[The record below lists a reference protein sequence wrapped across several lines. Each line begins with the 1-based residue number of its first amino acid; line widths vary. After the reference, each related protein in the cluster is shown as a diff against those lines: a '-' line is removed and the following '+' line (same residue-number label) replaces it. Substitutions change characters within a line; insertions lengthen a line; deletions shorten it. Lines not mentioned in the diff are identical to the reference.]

1 MNTLD
6 IVVIAV
12 FFGVFTAA
20 FFAGVAR
27 SFAGLIALF
36 VAIVVSAIFYSTLG
50 DVLSRWL
57 IPIDRNIANFVAFL
71 LLMLGAGVG
80 ADYLL
85 VRSFRIS
92 RLKSHLSLEFRGG
105 VLGILG
111 LIMLSFLISTTTL
124 TVLTQVSNKT
134 VNELPNGWGTTWLNN
149 EYDGSTLAGQ
159 VLRLSPYLYDSVNL
173 LTPGVAPV
181 ILQPAS

>member
-1 MNTLD
+1 M
-6 IVVIAV
+6 
-12 FFGVFTAA
+12 
-20 FFAGVAR
+20 
-27 SFAGLIALF
+27 
-36 VAIVVSAIFYSTLG
+36 
-50 DVLSRWL
+50 
-57 IPIDRNIANFVAFL
+57 AFL